1 MKVHFAFQ
9 DGFVND
15 DVIVRVNGKEVI
27 REARL
32 KGNDPLVP
40 IAAMR
45 DVEID
50 ELDAATGNVDVEVPS
65 RGLSRSFDLDFRESP
80 YLGIAIVGGDI
91 AMRRSARPFEYF

>member
-27 REARL
+27 RESKL

-40 IAAMR
+40 IATMR
-45 DVEID
+45 DI

>member
-27 REARL
+27 REAKL
-32 KGNDPLVP
+32 KGTDPLVP
-40 IAAMR
+40 IAAMH
-45 DVEID
+45 DV
-50 ELDAATGNVDVEVPS
+50 ELDAATGNVNVEVPS

-91 AMRRSARPFEYF
+91 ALLRSARPFEYF